1 MSKISKRE
9 MKNIKKR
16 KQQREIMN
24 MQNVPKKAMNNLNKL
39 KQQREIMNMKKE
51 SNMSARIFPIGP
63 REVTNPY
70 SNVSN
75 SRLFYLELVN
85 DLYIKSFSD
94 FLSYCSAVCATMF
107 SKDDIRESLQNSFS
121 VPEFPYQRPDD
132 NIKFSAMTPDCSL
145 MTFECLNAEYSEDR
159 YFSCDVLA
167 VVSCDNQTVYIS
179 PSRFVYV
186 EDTLNPERSF
196 VYYCD

>member
-1 MSKISKRE
+1 MNHNPFQLNRERNIMSKISKRE

-16 KQQREIMN
+16 
-24 MQNVPKKAMNNLNKL
+24 

-107 SKDDIRESLQNSFS
+107 SKDDIRESLQNSSS
-121 VPEFPYQRPDD
+121 VPEFEFAYQRPADRL
-132 NIKFSAMTPDCSL
+132 KFSAMTPDCSL
-145 MTFECLNAEYSEDR
+145 LTFEHLDAVNAEDR

-179 PSRFVYV
+179 PSRFIYV